1 MPNISCGFDFIYQQH
16 LFPLKVIVSLKAK
29 SDILLHS
36 VAKDKYSRLI
46 FVWKLLAATMGAK
59 HGKILNYYRLA
70 TIIWVTSSIIT
81 VPWII
86 IAPQP
91 KACASNYSNFL
102 EMTINRNNL
111 VIYGTQ
117 AYMEEMPILFDMPLF
132 SVYFLM
138 NSSNSIIRSKS

>member
-1 MPNISCGFDFIYQQH
+1 MPNISCGFDFIYRQH
-16 LFPLKVIVSLKAK
+16 LFPLKVILKAK
-29 SDILLHS
+29 FDILLYS

-46 FVWKLLAATMGAK
+46 FVWKLLAAIMGAK
-59 HGKILNYYRLA
+59 HGKILNDYRLA
-70 TIIWVTSSIIT
+70 AIIWVTSSIIT

-91 KACASNYSNFL
+91 KASNHSNFL